1 MICFDKL
8 KIITSLARVT
18 YINEGVF
25 QQIYKEGKLQQLKYK
40 KTTPYELLI
49 LINYEQNEVAIE
61 FTSKILE
68 GRCTELINE
77 ETMYL
82 VFDKIFQLVDF
93 IDNEYENFEVVKC
106 DVTQDITPQIK
117 VGEYTAP
124 FNNKTYTEY
133 DYISMDE
140 LKRYANTSL
149 SNFDKWKCRK
159 YKNNGF
165 TIENVV
171 STPRYKHRIVVYN
184 KGKELKSAK
193 NREFVKMVDEQLHPK
208 DPDSITG
215 YYSDIIR
222 VELNINT
229 KTQIRELLNIQDNK
243 LSSVLNSTANPI
255 LTVLNKALVPL
266 NTGQTPPPPRPFN
279 EYKMWCTLK
288 DCDFDLAKVEAKMR
302 LGYSRNTQIA
312 KMMKPYRKFYER
324 TQNNENKG
332 IDIRTFIE

>member
-171 STPRYKHRIVVYN
+171 STPRYNGFYPLVFQP
-184 KGKELKSAK
+184 S
-193 NREFVKMVDEQLHPK
+193 NR
-208 DPDSITG
+208 
-215 YYSDIIR
+215 Y
-222 VELNINT
+222 
-229 KTQIRELLNIQDNK
+229 
-243 LSSVLNSTANPI
+243 
-255 LTVLNKALVPL
+255 
-266 NTGQTPPPPRPFN
+266 
-279 EYKMWCTLK
+279 
-288 DCDFDLAKVEAKMR
+288 
-302 LGYSRNTQIA
+302 
-312 KMMKPYRKFYER
+312 
-324 TQNNENKG
+324 
-332 IDIRTFIE
+332 